1 MSPMWQPTWPVMA
14 DEMLGIMQMSDSLF
28 PAGMFAMSNG
38 IEAMHRAGDISAAPD
53 LEALLR
59 SYMAH
64 QTGPSDCAAA
74 ALAHRYAGEGD
85 IRRIRDLDALYLA
98 SKSVQETREA
108 SVRSGTQMLR
118 CISEILRDGTVM
130 ACVEEIRGDRMSGA
144 YPVSFGVCCRAMGI
158 SARGTAMAVSYGFV
172 AGCVGAALRLGIIQH
187 VEAQGIIHSLKPDME
202 RATRAGCGS
211 DTVWQFC
218 PQAEILQMAHEDQDS
233 KMFIT

>member
-1 MSPMWQPTWPVMA
+1 MD
-14 DEMLGIMQMSDSLF
+14 DELLGIMQMSDSLF

-38 IEAMHRAGDISAAPD
+38 IEAMHRAGDISTAAD
-53 LEALLR
+53 LEVLLR
-59 SYMAH
+59 SYLTH

-85 IRRIRDLDALYLA
+85 VGRIRDLDALYLA
-98 SKSVQETREA
+98 SKSVREAREA
-108 SVRSGTQMLR
+108 SVRSGTQMLK
-118 CISEILRDGTVM
+118 CITEILRDDAVT
-130 ACVEEIRGDRMSGA
+130 ACAEEIRNGGMSGA

-158 SARGTAMAVSYGFV
+158 SARGTAMAISYGFV

-187 VEAQGIIHSLKPDME
+187 MEAQGIIHSLKPEME
-202 RATRAGCGS
+202 RAAREGCDS

>member
-1 MSPMWQPTWPVMA
+1 MD
-14 DEMLGIMQMSDSLF
+14 DELLGIMQMSDSLF
-28 PAGMFAMSNG
+28 PAGTFAMSNG
-38 IEAMHRAGDISAAPD
+38 IEAMHRAGDISTAAD

-59 SYMAH
+59 SYLAH

-74 ALAHRYAGEGD
+74 ALAHRYAGEGNVG
-85 IRRIRDLDALYLA
+85 RIRDLDALYLA
-98 SKSVQETREA
+98 SKSVRETREA
-108 SVRSGTQMLR
+108 SVRSGTQMLK
-118 CISEILRDGTVM
+118 CITEILHDDAVA
-130 ACVEEIRGDRMSGA
+130 ACAEEIRNGGMPGA

-187 VEAQGIIHSLKPDME
+187 MEAQGIIHSLKSDME
-202 RATRAGCGS
+202 RAARVGCDS

-218 PQAEILQMAHEDQDS
+218 PQAEILQMAHENQDS

>member
-1 MSPMWQPTWPVMA
+1 MD
-14 DEMLGIMQMSDSLF
+14 DELLGIMQMSDSLF

-38 IEAMHRAGDISAAPD
+38 IESMHRAGDISTAAD

-59 SYMAH
+59 SYLAH

-74 ALAHRYAGEGD
+74 ALAHRYAGEGNVG
-85 IRRIRDLDALYLA
+85 RIRDLDALYLA
-98 SKSVQETREA
+98 SKSVLEAREA
-108 SVRSGTQMLR
+108 SVRSGTQMLK
-118 CISEILRDGTVM
+118 CITEILRDDTVM
-130 ACVEEIRGDRMSGA
+130 ACAEEIRNGGMSGA

-202 RATRAGCGS
+202 RAARDGCDS